1 MLQFPSG
8 SHRVC
13 VLGEGHPQVEDA
25 MGKIWEWTRNGLAI
39 LGALAL
45 GFWLGAGRPAKASSN
60 DAGMGVQ
67 FQLAG
72 VNEASSLL
80 VYQPETRT
88 VYVYQGATLGNSKV
102 QCTYKFEMSRPGEVI
117 RRVPCPVPELNP

>member
-1 MLQFPSG
+1 M
-8 SHRVC
+8 
-13 VLGEGHPQVEDA
+13 
-25 MGKIWEWTRNGLAI
+25 RNGLA
-39 LGALAL
+39 LAGVAAF
-45 GFWLGAGRPAKASSN
+45 GFLLGAGRTVKASSS

-88 VYVYQGATLGNSKV
+88 VYVYQGATLGNANV
-102 QCTYKFEMSRPGEVI
+102 QCTYKFEMTRPGEVI
-117 RRVPCPVPELNP
+117 HRVPCPVQQLNP